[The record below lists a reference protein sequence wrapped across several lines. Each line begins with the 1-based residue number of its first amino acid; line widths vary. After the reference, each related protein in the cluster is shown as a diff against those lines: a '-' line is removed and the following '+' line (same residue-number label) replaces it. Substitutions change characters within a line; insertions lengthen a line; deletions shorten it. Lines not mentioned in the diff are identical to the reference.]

1 MSPAVLSWAFSV
13 FIVFWILFD
22 SMKAFPNYRFNTVHI
37 ASIYH
42 AELSLFGIHGPGG
55 LILTPNQFAFAHRRT
70 FLDIMAGCF
79 YLCWMPLPLAFA
91 GYLFYKNKT
100 AFFSFAL
107 TFLLV
112 NLLGFIIYYAY
123 PAAPPWYVQ
132 LYGFAFNPHTPGNT
146 AGLGRFDSFFHIS
159 VFSGLYAKS
168 SNVFAAMPSLHAAY
182 PLTVLYYGIKYRLG
196 WINGLFALITGGIW
210 FAAVYTSHHYVLDVL
225 AGITCGVCGIALFNY
240 LFGNVGWFTRMVKGP
255 CKCSEGTQHRSTEG
269 HRCDAPFGPP
279 CSGDRPSGPSACNSV
294 NHNIDNRINLQIKP
308 RTKTL
313 SHHQWCSQSPE
324 TTDHQVGN
332 QLYIILVDL
341 LEFSVTDT
349 LLQDFP
355 DQPYMRSIELT
366 LQVLH
371 DAMQLMQFSHITF
384 ERITQIAQFV

>member
-1 MSPAVLSWAFSV
+1 MTKGAPLTLRTALIATVFSVFYLVLSRLLIGYNTDQLVLVLLFNVLFYASNVTRRFILGFSV

-37 ASIYH
+37 ASIYN
-42 AELSLFGIHGPGG
+42 AELRLFGIHRPGG
-55 LILTPNQFAFAHRRT
+55 LIFTPNEFAFAHRRT

-100 AFFSFAL
+100 AFFCFAL

-112 NLLGFIIYYAY
+112 NLLGFIIYYVY

-146 AGLGRFDSFFHIS
+146 AGLGRFDNFFHVS
-159 VFSGLYAKS
+159 VFSGLYSKS

-196 WINGLFALITGGIW
+196 WINALFALIVGGIW

-240 LFGNVGWFTRMVKGP
+240 LFGNVGWFTRMVKGFVSAV
-255 CKCSEGTQHRSTEG
+255 SEPAS
-269 HRCDAPFGPP
+269 
-279 CSGDRPSGPSACNSV
+279 
-294 NHNIDNRINLQIKP
+294 
-308 RTKTL
+308 
-313 SHHQWCSQSPE
+313 
-324 TTDHQVGN
+324 
-332 QLYIILVDL
+332 
-341 LEFSVTDT
+341 
-349 LLQDFP
+349 
-355 DQPYMRSIELT
+355 
-366 LQVLH
+366 
-371 DAMQLMQFSHITF
+371 
-384 ERITQIAQFV
+384 

>member
-1 MSPAVLSWAFSV
+1 MTKGAPLTLRTALIATVFSVFYLVLSRLLIGYNTDQLVLVLLFNVLFYASNVTRRFILGFSV

-37 ASIYH
+37 ASIYN
-42 AELSLFGIHGPGG
+42 AELKLFGIHGPGG
-55 LILTPNQFAFAHRRT
+55 LIFTPNEFAFAHRRT

-100 AFFSFAL
+100 AFFCFAL

-112 NLLGFIIYYAY
+112 NLLGFIIYYVY

-146 AGLGRFDSFFHIS
+146 AGLGRFDNFFHVS
-159 VFSGLYAKS
+159 VFSGLYSKS

-196 WINGLFALITGGIW
+196 WINALFALIVGGIW

-240 LFGNVGWFTRMVKGP
+240 LFGNVGWFTRMVKGFVSAV
-255 CKCSEGTQHRSTEG
+255 SEPAS
-269 HRCDAPFGPP
+269 
-279 CSGDRPSGPSACNSV
+279 
-294 NHNIDNRINLQIKP
+294 
-308 RTKTL
+308 
-313 SHHQWCSQSPE
+313 
-324 TTDHQVGN
+324 
-332 QLYIILVDL
+332 
-341 LEFSVTDT
+341 
-349 LLQDFP
+349 
-355 DQPYMRSIELT
+355 
-366 LQVLH
+366 
-371 DAMQLMQFSHITF
+371 
-384 ERITQIAQFV
+384 

>member
-1 MSPAVLSWAFSV
+1 MTKGAPLTLRTALIATAFSVFYLILSAWLIGYKTDQLVLVLLFNALFYASNVTRRFILGFSV

-37 ASIYH
+37 ASIYK
-42 AELSLFGIHGPGG
+42 AELSLFGIHTPGG
-55 LILTPNQFAFAHRRT
+55 LILTPNEFAFAHRHT
-70 FLDIMAGCF
+70 FLDVMAGCF

-100 AFFSFAL
+100 AFFCFAL

-112 NLLGFIIYYAY
+112 NLLGFIIYYGY

-146 AGLGRFDSFFHIS
+146 AGLGRFDNFFHVS

-196 WINGLFALITGGIW
+196 WINALFALIVCGIW

-240 LFGNVGWFTRMVKGP
+240 LFGNVGWFTRMVMGWIQVISP
-255 CKCSEGTQHRSTEG
+255 A
-269 HRCDAPFGPP
+269 APA
-279 CSGDRPSGPSACNSV
+279 DQKISV
-294 NHNIDNRINLQIKP
+294 
-308 RTKTL
+308 
-313 SHHQWCSQSPE
+313 QSP
-324 TTDHQVGN
+324 
-332 QLYIILVDL
+332 
-341 LEFSVTDT
+341 
-349 LLQDFP
+349 
-355 DQPYMRSIELT
+355 QP
-366 LQVLH
+366 
-371 DAMQLMQFSHITF
+371 
-384 ERITQIAQFV
+384 